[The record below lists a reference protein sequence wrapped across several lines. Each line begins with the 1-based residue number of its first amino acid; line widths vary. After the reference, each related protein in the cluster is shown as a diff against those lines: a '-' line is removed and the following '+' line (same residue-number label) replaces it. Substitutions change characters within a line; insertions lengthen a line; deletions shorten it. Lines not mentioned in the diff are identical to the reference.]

1 MTASNPLVSIRH
13 VRTSVAGAWLG
24 SSLGRCAVLCLTTV
38 PYRAL
43 CKAVSDTRFFMIN
56 ANARCVLVNAVRRPA

>member
-1 MTASNPLVSIRH
+1 MTSSNPLISIRL
-13 VRTSVAGAWLG
+13 VRTSVALAWTG

-43 CKAVSDTRFFMIN
+43 CKAVSDIRFFMIN
-56 ANARCVLVNAVRRPA
+56 ANARCVLGNAVRRPV